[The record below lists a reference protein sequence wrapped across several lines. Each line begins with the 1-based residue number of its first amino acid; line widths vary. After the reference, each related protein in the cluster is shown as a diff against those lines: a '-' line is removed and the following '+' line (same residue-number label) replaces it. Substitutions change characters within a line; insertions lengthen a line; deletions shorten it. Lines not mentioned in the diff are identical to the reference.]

1 MAPTR
6 LDRSLIGGLELFK
19 GLTSSE
25 LDAVIAKARSRRIPA
40 GAPAFSQGEEAR
52 EFFLLLNGYI
62 QVHQTGPD
70 GHELIVRH
78 IAPGEIFGI
87 ARAMRRTEYPA
98 TAMAVEESVVLA
110 WPTAYWDEFVA
121 GIPAFARTAIETVG
135 RRLQDADARVRE
147 LTTEEVERRIARALL
162 RLVGQVGHRVGDEIQ
177 ITFPVTRE
185 DIAQMAGTTLHTV
198 SRVMTGWEAIGLV
211 ASSRQ
216 KVAIRDPHRLQLLA
230 EGKGHSAP

>member
-1 MAPTR
+1 MVAVR
-6 LDRSLIGGLELFK
+6 LDRSLIGGMELFK
-19 GLTSSE
+19 GLTAGE
-25 LDAVIAKARSRRIPA
+25 LDSVIAKARPRRIPA
-40 GAPAFSQGEEAR
+40 GSAAFSQGEEAR
-52 EFFLLLNGYI
+52 EFLLLLNGYI
-62 QVHQTGPD
+62 QVHQTGSD

-78 IAPGEIFGI
+78 ITPGEIFGI
-87 ARAMRRTEYPA
+87 AKAMRRSEYPA
-98 TAMAVEESVVLA
+98 TAVAVEESIALA

-162 RLVGQVGHRVGDEIQ
+162 RLAGQVGRKVGTEIQ
-177 ITFPVTRE
+177 ITFPITRE

-216 KVAIRDPHRLQLLA
+216 KVAIRDAHRLQLLA
-230 EGKGHSAP
+230 EGKHHSAP